1 MMHLP
6 KSVLLPYRLQET
18 ARVTRRLLKDAPVPD
33 GWMRD
38 AVNAQVRMTAGAV
51 RHLDDGL
58 VRTRVGSF
66 DVTGFSVKSVA
77 TLHREIFVDLSYYFC
92 AQRPDPL
99 ILDGGS
105 NIGMSVLFF
114 KALYPKARVFAFEPA
129 EPAHR
134 LLLGNV
140 ERNRLVGVEVHHA
153 ALGREN
159 GPVAFFDDA
168 HDLSTFGTSTR
179 RERLPNPRKS
189 TVSQRRLSDFIEES
203 VDLVKLD
210 IEGAEDEV
218 LDDLIDSGAIRRID
232 QLVVEYHHLINP
244 SRDFV
249 GAFLERLRA
258 EGFLYQ
264 ISARERIFRRTGRAL
279 SFQDVLVFAR
289 RPPAGSS

>member
-1 MMHLP
+1 MMGIP

-18 ARVTRRLLKDAPVPD
+18 ARVTHRLLKEAPVPD

-38 AVNAQVRMTAGAV
+38 AVKAQVRMTAGAV
-51 RHLDDGL
+51 RRLDDGL

-77 TLHREIFVDLSYYFC
+77 TLHREIFVDLSYYFS
-92 AQRPDPL
+92 ARRPDPL

-114 KALYPKARVFAFEPA
+114 KALYPEARVLAFEPA

-134 LLLGNV
+134 LLVDNV
-140 ERNRLVGVEVHHA
+140 ERNRVKGVEVHHA

-159 GPVAFFDDA
+159 GPVSFFADA

-179 RERLPNPRKS
+179 RERLPNPSKS
-189 TVSQRRLSDFIEES
+189 TVQQRRLSDFVEEP
-203 VDLVKLD
+203 VDLLKLD

-218 LDDLIDSGAIRRID
+218 LDDLIDSGAIARID

-249 GAFLERLRA
+249 GAFLERLRTA
-258 EGFLYQ
+258 GFLYQ
-264 ISARERIFRRTGRAL
+264 LSARERIFRRTGADL
-279 SFQDVLVFAR
+279 SFQDILVFAR
-289 RPPAGSS
+289 RPASGS

>member
-1 MMHLP
+1 MMGIP

-18 ARVTRRLLKDAPVPD
+18 ARVTRRLLKEAPVPD

-38 AVNAQVRMTAGAV
+38 AVKAQVRMTAGAV

-66 DVTGFSVKSVA
+66 DVTGFSLKSVA
-77 TLHREIFVDLSYYFC
+77 TLHREIFVDLSYYFS
-92 AQRPDPL
+92 ARRPDPL

-114 KALYPKARVFAFEPA
+114 KALYPEARVLAFEPA

-134 LLLGNV
+134 LLLHNV
-140 ERNRLVGVEVHHA
+140 ERNRLIGVEVHQA

-159 GPVAFFDDA
+159 GPVSFFADA
-168 HDLSTFGTSTR
+168 NDLSTFGTSTR
-179 RERLPNPRKS
+179 QERLPNPSKS
-189 TVSQRRLSDFIEES
+189 TVAQRRLSEFIKEP
-203 VDLVKLD
+203 VDLLKLD

-218 LDDLIDSGAIRRID
+218 LDDLIDSGAIGRID

-258 EGFLYQ
+258 AGFLYQ
-264 ISARERIFRRTGRAL
+264 LSARERIFRRTGGAV
-279 SFQDVLVFAR
+279 SFQDILVFAR
-289 RPPAGSS
+289 RPAGSS

>member
-1 MMHLP
+1 MMHVP

-18 ARVTRRLLKDAPVPD
+18 ARVTRRLLREAPVPQ
-33 GWMRD
+33 GWARD
-38 AVNAQVRMTAGAV
+38 AVKTQVRLTAGAV
-51 RHLDDGL
+51 RYLDDGL
-58 VRTRVGSF
+58 VRARVGSF

-77 TLHREIFVDLSYYFC
+77 TLHREIFVDLSYYFR
-92 AQRPDPL
+92 ARRPDPL

-114 KALYPKARVFAFEPA
+114 KALYPKARVLAFEPA
-129 EPAHR
+129 ESARR
-134 LLLGNV
+134 LLIENV
-140 ERNRLVGVEVHHA
+140 EQNRLVGVDVHQA
-153 ALGREN
+153 ALGKQN
-159 GPVAFFDDA
+159 GPVSFFDDA
-168 HDLSTFGTSTR
+168 NDLSTFGTSTR

-189 TVSQRRLSDFIEES
+189 TVPQRRLSDFIVEP
-203 VDLVKLD
+203 VDLLKLD

-218 LDDLIDSGAIRRID
+218 LDELIDSGAIGRID

-244 SRDFV
+244 NRDFV

-264 ISARERIFRRTGRAL
+264 LSARERIFRRTDVGL

-289 RPPAGSS
+289 RPGSSS

>member
-1 MMHLP
+1 MRVP
-6 KSVLLPYRLQET
+6 GSVVLPYRLQET
-18 ARVTRRLLKDAPVPD
+18 ARVTRRLLKEAPVPD
-33 GWMRD
+33 GWARD
-38 AVNAQVRMTAGAV
+38 AVKTQVRLTAGAV
-51 RHLDDGL
+51 RRLDDGL

-66 DVTGFSVKSVA
+66 DVTGFSVKSIA
-77 TLHREIFVDLSYYFC
+77 TLHREIFVDLSYYFS
-92 AQRPDPL
+92 ARRSDPL

-114 KALYPKARVFAFEPA
+114 KALYPDARVLAFEPA
-129 EPAHR
+129 EAAHR
-134 LLLGNV
+134 LLLDNV
-140 ERNRLVGVEVHHA
+140 EQNGLARVEVHHI

-159 GPVAFFDDA
+159 AQVSFFADA

-179 RERLPNPRKS
+179 QERLPNPHKS
-189 TVSQRRLSDFIEES
+189 TVSQRRLSDFIEAP
-203 VDLVKLD
+203 VDLLKLD

-218 LDDLIDSGAIRRID
+218 LDDLIDSGAIGHID

-264 ISARERIFRRTGRAL
+264 LSARERIFRRTDLDL

-289 RPPAGSS
+289 RPAAGS